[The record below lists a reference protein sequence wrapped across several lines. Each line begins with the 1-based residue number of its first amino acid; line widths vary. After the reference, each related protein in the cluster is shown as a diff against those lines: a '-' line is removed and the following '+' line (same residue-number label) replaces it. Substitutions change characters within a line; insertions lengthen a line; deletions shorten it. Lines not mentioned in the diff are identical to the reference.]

1 MQKAAVNV
9 IRARLHSKSAR
20 RISVTADG
28 PQFKESPMDAV
39 RRAIVG
45 IVVLDGREVLDAD
58 AVNASGPI
66 HIGVGREGSM
76 TTAAAP
82 TRPALVTAG

>member
-1 MQKAAVNV
+1 
-9 IRARLHSKSAR
+9 
-20 RISVTADG
+20 
-28 PQFKESPMDAV
+28 MDAV
-39 RRAIVG
+39 RRAMVG